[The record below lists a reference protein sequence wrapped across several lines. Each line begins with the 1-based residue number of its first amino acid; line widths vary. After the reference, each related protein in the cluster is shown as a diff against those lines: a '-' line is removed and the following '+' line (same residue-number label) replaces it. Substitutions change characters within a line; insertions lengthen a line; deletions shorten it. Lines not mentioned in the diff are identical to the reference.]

1 LNGSTIVRLRTS
13 RNMSQQRLATAAGLS
28 ITTIWRVENNKHPAK
43 LETLAA
49 IAGAF
54 GIGVD
59 TLLAEARKDAEQ
71 AEAAPN
77 GEPAGKVATS

>member
-1 LNGSTIVRLRTS
+1 MNGSTVARLRMS
-13 RNMSQQRLATAAGLS
+13 HGMSQQQLATAAGLS
-28 ITTIWRVENNKHPAK
+28 ITTIWRVEHNKHPAK

-59 TLLAEARKDAEQ
+59 VLLAEARRDTEQ
-71 AEAAPN
+71 ATANE
-77 GEPAGKVATS
+77 VAS